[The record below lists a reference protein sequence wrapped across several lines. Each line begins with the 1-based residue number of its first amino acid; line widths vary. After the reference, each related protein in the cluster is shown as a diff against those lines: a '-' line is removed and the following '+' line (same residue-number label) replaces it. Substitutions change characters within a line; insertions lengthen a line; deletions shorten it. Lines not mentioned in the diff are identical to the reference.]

1 MRKHLI
7 LIGATAFV
15 GLLISA
21 YLFLSTLS
29 GTGISYCL
37 TGSECDIVN
46 NSTYAEI
53 LGIPVSLV
61 GTIGYLSILIVS
73 FLPTTSR
80 KKWNYLFVLSTI
92 GVSFSLY
99 LTYLEIFEINTIC
112 AFCIASLVIILI
124 IFTTLLFKKTS
135 MAPKTSSLNMATLA
149 IVLSAGVMIGA
160 SVINSSEQHSTR
172 SNRFQIKLAKHL
184 NDTGA
189 VMYGAYNCS
198 HCTNQKLAFGKQAFK
213 HINYVECHPRG
224 KNPNPSLCS
233 AKNITS
239 YPTWEIGRRFYKGQ
253 LNLQTLS
260 QLSNFRNGDK

>member
-1 MRKHLI
+1 MRYCQQQHLCRN
-7 LIGATAFV
+7 IGN
-15 GLLISA
+15 SR
-21 YLFLSTLS
+21 
-29 GTGISYCL
+29 
-37 TGSECDIVN
+37 IVSWYN
-46 NSTYAEI
+46 W
-53 LGIPVSLV
+53 
-61 GTIGYLSILIVS
+61 LSINLDSIVS
-73 FLPTTSR
+73 TNHEQ

-135 MAPKTSSLNMATLA
+135 MAPKTSSLNMATTA

-198 HCTNQKLAFGKQAFK
+198 HCTNQ
-213 HINYVECHPRG
+213 
-224 KNPNPSLCS
+224 
-233 AKNITS
+233 
-239 YPTWEIGRRFYKGQ
+239 
-253 LNLQTLS
+253 NLLLVNRLS
-260 QLSNFRNGDK
+260 SI